1 MSTTSAI
8 MRIIRTYFDLPEE
21 DRGAVI
27 ALGNFDGVH
36 CGHQVVIGKAIAIA
50 KTLEVFSAAMTFDPH
65 PRRFFQP
72 NTPPFEMTPSGAK
85 SRQLELLGTDI
96 HYAIPF
102 DGGFS
107 SLDGKTFIENV
118 LVEGLRVR
126 HIVAGYNFV
135 FGKGRKGN
143 VSLLKECGKEH
154 GFGVTIVSAVQAG
167 GGKTYSSTVIRGHI
181 QEGRPRQAAELLGR
195 LWEIEGEVM
204 TGDQRGRQIGFPTAN
219 VDPGLY
225 VMPALGVYAVWVGV
239 PKGADTLWHKAVVNV
254 GRRPTFNGEGVTV
267 EAHLFDFDDDLY
279 GKVLRVAFVEFIRP
293 EMKFDGF
300 EAIKA
305 QITAD
310 CLEAKE
316 ILDAAAPNDITSPN
330 KNSEFGSQQ

>member
-36 CGHQVVIGKAIAIA
+36 CGHQVVIGEAIAIA
-50 KTLEVFSAAMTFDPH
+50 KRLEVSSAAMTFDPH

-72 NTPPFEMTPSGAK
+72 NTPPFEMTPSNAK

-96 HYAIPF
+96 HYAITF
-102 DGGFS
+102 DRVFS
-107 SLDGKTFIENV
+107 SLDGKNFIENV

-143 VSLLKECGKEH
+143 VSLLEECGKEH

-167 GGKTYSSTVIRGHI
+167 GGKAYSSTVIRSHI
-181 QEGRPRQAAELLGR
+181 QEGRPREAADLLGR
-195 LWEIEGEVM
+195 LWE
-204 TGDQRGRQIGFPTAN
+204 AN

-239 PKGADTLWHKAVVNV
+239 PKDTDTFWHKAVVNV
-254 GRRPTFNGEGVTV
+254 GLRPTFNGEGVTV

-279 GKVLRVAFVEFIRP
+279 GKILRVAFVEFIRP

-300 EAIKA
+300 ESIKA
-305 QITAD
+305 QITTD
-310 CLEAKE
+310 CLKAQE
-316 ILDAAAPNDITSPN
+316 ILDAPAPDDITSPN
-330 KNSEFGSQQ
+330 KNSEFGSQR

>member
-36 CGHQVVIGKAIAIA
+36 FGHQVVIGEAIAIA
-50 KTLEVFSAAMTFDPH
+50 KTLEVSSAAMTFDPH

-72 NTPPFEMTPSGAK
+72 NIPPFEMTPSDSK
-85 SRQLELLGTDI
+85 SRQLESLGTDT
-96 HYAIPF
+96 HYSMPF
-102 DGGFS
+102 DRVFS
-107 SLDGKTFIENV
+107 SLDGKSFIENV

-143 VSLLKECGKEH
+143 VSLLEKCGKEH

-167 GGKTYSSTVIRGHI
+167 GGKAYSSTVIRSHI
-181 QEGRPRQAAELLGR
+181 QEGRTREAAELLGR

-219 VDPGLY
+219 VDPGHY

-239 PKGADTLWHKAVVNV
+239 PKGNDTFWHKAVVNV
-254 GRRPTFNGEGVTV
+254 GLRPTFNGEGVTV
-267 EAHLFDFDDDLY
+267 EAHLFDFDGDLY
-279 GKVLRVAFVEFIRP
+279 GKILRVAFVEFIRP
-293 EMKFDGF
+293 ELKFNGF
-300 EAIKA
+300 ESIKA
-305 QITAD
+305 QITID
-310 CLEAKE
+310 CLKAQE
-316 ILDAAAPNDITSPN
+316 ILDAPAPDDITSPN
-330 KNSEFGSQQ
+330 KNSEFGSQR